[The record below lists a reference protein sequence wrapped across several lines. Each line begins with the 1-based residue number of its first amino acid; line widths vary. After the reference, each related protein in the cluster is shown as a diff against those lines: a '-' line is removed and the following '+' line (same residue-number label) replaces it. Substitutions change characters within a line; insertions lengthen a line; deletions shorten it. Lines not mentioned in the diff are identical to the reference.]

1 MRYTLLTAGTV
12 QREMATE
19 TQPEAHRETDD
30 RPVEPTDYAALNAV
44 YAALL
49 VGVLAGTRGR
59 VREDPIE
66 QRELIPIAMAT
77 FALAKVIAREKIG
90 SWVREPFV
98 EVENGERRPRG
109 TRLRRAVGELV
120 TCTRCVGAWSALAVV
135 GLRAADPATGKTV
148 TNVLAASAANDW
160 LQAGFKWLTTETNLL
175 QERD

>member
-1 MRYTLLTAGTV
+1 
-12 QREMATE
+12 MATE
-19 TQPEAHRETDD
+19 THPETHRETDD

-44 YAALL
+44 YGTLL
-49 VGVLAGTRGR
+49 VAVLAGTRAR
-59 VREDPIE
+59 AREEPIE

-90 SWVREPFV
+90 TWMREPFV

-135 GLRAADPATGKTV
+135 GLRAADPPTGKTV
-148 TNVLAASAANDW
+148 TTVLAASAANDW
-160 LQAGFKWLTTETNLL
+160 LQAGFKWLTTETNLV
-175 QERD
+175 ERQTS

>member
-1 MRYTLLTAGTV
+1 
-12 QREMATE
+12 MATE
-19 TQPEAHRETDD
+19 THPEAHSETDD
-30 RPVEPTDYAALNAV
+30 RPVEPTDYAALNAI
-44 YAALL
+44 YGALL
-49 VGVLAGTRGR
+49 VGVVATTRAR
-59 VREDPIE
+59 AREEPIQ

-90 SWVREPFV
+90 TWVRDPFV

-135 GLRAADPATGKTV
+135 GLRAADPPTGRTV

-160 LQAGFKWLTTETNLL
+160 LQAGFKWLTTETNLVEE
-175 QERD
+175 QQGP